1 MADAQ
6 GPIEKLDREHKELER
21 EASAKSAQA
30 QKALQDLSTSA
41 DKLEQMNKWLAKCVP
56 LPPPRHTTRVA
67 HHV

>member
-6 GPIEKLDREHKELER
+6 GPIEKLDREHKERER
-21 EASAKSAQA
+21 EASAKSEQA

-56 LPPPRHTTRVA
+56 FTPRHTTRVA
-67 HHV
+67 RHV